1 MARVGMTRDVVD
13 DFDHPLVP
21 EGSPLR
27 PHVLYRLTAD
37 GWAARLSD
45 AAGGEGDGPGR

>member
-1 MARVGMTRDVVD
+1 MARIGMTHDPVD

-27 PHVLYRLTAD
+27 PHVLYRLRAEHWVRQVLESST
-37 GWAARLSD
+37 
-45 AAGGEGDGPGR
+45 

>member
-1 MARVGMTRDVVD
+1 MTRDVSG

-27 PHVLYRLTAD
+27 RHVLYRLSAESF
-37 GWAARLSD
+37 AKA
-45 AAGGEGDGPGR
+45 